1 MTGPRDRQSD
11 DPPNA
16 GPARRA
22 RTRRMARLH
31 GAGDP
36 PADPM
41 ADATRRLVVDDQEAR
56 HGSEPEPVDPTPG
69 HGLRPPD
76 DPTLR

>member
-1 MTGPRDRQSD
+1 MTGPRDRQRD
-11 DPPNA
+11 DPPNLDPLA
-16 GPARRA
+16 GPDAPDVEI
-22 RTRRMARLH
+22 H

>member
-1 MTGPRDRQSD
+1 MTGPRDRHRD
-11 DPPNA
+11 DPPTLDPLA
-16 GPARRA
+16 GPDAPGGEI
-22 RTRRMARLH
+22 H

>member
-1 MTGPRDRQSD
+1 
-11 DPPNA
+11 
-16 GPARRA
+16 
-22 RTRRMARLH
+22 
-31 GAGDP
+31 
-36 PADPM
+36 M

-76 DPTLR
+76 DPTLP